1 MQFLGIDATTTMADL
16 VARLGSKSVS
26 TVLQQNSLP
35 RVHDIGKAFT
45 NMVSAAVTGYTEVGV
60 SGEVSN
66 VVSFAKKIGIL
77 NTLTS
82 DADVFEAAALQ
93 SEDGW
98 KLLAS
103 KNTMPGYIRL
113 PDTITL
119 PNSDDVLGSGEAS
132 NPISK
137 RIYNRAIGYLEHEVD
152 VDPVIFNTYSDIH
165 STAVGGRNTTPEV
178 FQWFHIPWGEII
190 LYSSL
195 DDSYVEFPVYPETYD
210 DERHANYDTMPDLLY
225 QYEPWQVYKSSG
237 PRTSVYVFKMHRD
250 MWTGDHKDG
259 KCNELI
265 RFCQAQCYPEFNG
278 ATVNTSI
285 VTLYIAGKSL
295 ISGVLTS
302 AKTNYSGPIGHDG
315 FPLYV
320 ELTLTIT
327 EVSEEPLNYYSV
339 KRKGLIG

>member
-1 MQFLGIDATTTMADL
+1 MQFLGINPTTTMADL
-16 VARLGSKSVS
+16 VARVGAKVVP

-35 RVHDIGKAFT
+35 RTHAIGAAFT
-45 NMVSAAVTGYTEVGV
+45 GIATKYIEDYKEVSVDGI
-60 SGEVSN
+60 VSN
-66 VVSFAKKIGIL
+66 VVSYGKKKNIL

-93 SEDGW
+93 SDDGW
-98 KLLAS
+98 KVLAS
-103 KNTMPGYIRL
+103 MNTIPGYLRL
-113 PDTITL
+113 PDIVTL
-119 PNSDDVLGSGEAS
+119 PDSSDILGSS
-132 NPISK
+132 TPNPVNK
-137 RIYNRAIGYLEHEVD
+137 RVYNRAIGYLENNMD
-152 VDPVIFNTYSDIH
+152 IDPVIFNTYSDIH
-165 STAVGGRNTTPEV
+165 STPVSGRQSTPEV

-195 DDSYVEFPVYPETYD
+195 DDSYVEFPVYPEVYD

-237 PRTSVYVFKMHRD
+237 PRNISYTFKMHRD

-265 RFCQAQCYPEFNG
+265 RFCQAQCYPYFNG
-278 ATVNTSI
+278 ATVHTST
-285 VTLYIAGKSL
+285 VALYVAGKTL
-295 ISGVLTS
+295 ISGIMTS
-302 AKTNYSGPIGHDG
+302 VKTNYSGPIGHDG

-320 ELTLTIT
+320 ELVLSIT

-339 KRKGLIG
+339 KRKELIG